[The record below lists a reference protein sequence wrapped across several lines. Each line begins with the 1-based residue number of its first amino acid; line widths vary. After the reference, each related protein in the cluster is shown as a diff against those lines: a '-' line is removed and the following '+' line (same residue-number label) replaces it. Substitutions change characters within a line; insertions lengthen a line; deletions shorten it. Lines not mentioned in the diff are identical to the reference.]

1 MAYERELTIE
11 ELEELL
17 GGALNGLALAITELD
32 TAKDLFARL
41 EPNAAAAQRRRLCAY
56 GALNDCLSTYH
67 RIRDHIE
74 QRHRGNNPV

>member
-1 MAYERELTIE
+1 MIRGDARRAGPPGLGVRRSGGGAIMAYERELTIE

-41 EPNAAAAQRRRLCAY
+41 EPNAAAAQRRRLAPT
-56 GALNDCLSTYH
+56 AH
-67 RIRDHIE
+67 
-74 QRHRGNNPV
+74 